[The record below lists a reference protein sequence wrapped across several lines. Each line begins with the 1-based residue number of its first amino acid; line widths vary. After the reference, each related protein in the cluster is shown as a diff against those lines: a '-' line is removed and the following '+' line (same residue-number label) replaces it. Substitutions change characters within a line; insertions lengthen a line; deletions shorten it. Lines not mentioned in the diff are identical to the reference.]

1 MASWSN
7 VNIQNGASPLMEQ
20 LIFFHDN
27 TMFYLSIITIFIF
40 YYMINMTLNKL
51 INLNLIENQFIEMI
65 WTILPGI
72 FLINIAL
79 PSLQLIYMIDEIN
92 FPSITLKIIGHQ
104 WYWSYEYS
112 DFNQINFDSY
122 MIKNSNQSNN
132 FRLLDV
138 DNRTIIPMNIQIRA
152 LSTSQD
158 VIHAWTVPSL
168 GVKTDAFP
176 GRLNQMSFL
185 INRPG
190 IFFGQC
196 SEICGMNH
204 SFMPICMESINIS
217 NFINWI
223 KTF

>member
-1 MASWSN
+1 MTTWSN
-7 VNIQNGASPLMEQ
+7 INMMNSASPLMEQ
-20 LIFFHDN
+20 LLFFYDN
-27 TMFYLSIITIFIF
+27 TMFFLTIITMFIMYF
-40 YYMINMTLNKL
+40 MYNMMMNKFINV
-51 INLNLIENQFIEMI
+51 NLIENQNIEMI
-65 WTILPGI
+65 WTIIPGF

-79 PSLQLIYMIDEIN
+79 PSLKLIYMIDEIN

-122 MIKNSNQSNN
+122 MIKNNELNS
-132 FRLLDV
+132 FRLLDN
-138 DNRTIIPMNIQIRA
+138 DNKIIMPMNTQVRLIT
-152 LSTSQD
+152 TSYD
-158 VIHAWTVPSL
+158 VIHSWTIQSL
-168 GVKTDAFP
+168 GVKADALP

-190 IFFGQC
+190 MFFGQC

-204 SFMPICMESINIS
+204 SFMPISLESINIKY
-217 NFINWI
+217 FIKWI